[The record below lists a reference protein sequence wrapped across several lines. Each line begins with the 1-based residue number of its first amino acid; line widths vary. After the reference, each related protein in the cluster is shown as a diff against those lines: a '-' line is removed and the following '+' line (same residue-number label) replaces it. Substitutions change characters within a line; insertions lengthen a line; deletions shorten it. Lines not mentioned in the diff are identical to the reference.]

1 MTDGTRYFEL
11 DPDKLSQQPGQFVD
25 VDSDTPRVEF
35 ATGLS
40 FRPVLGE
47 NVMTS
52 FVSFEPHTEAPRHAH
67 DEEQI
72 TIVLEGELE
81 FDLGGETRILTK
93 GQLAVVP
100 SNVPHGA
107 RTHDSSCLEVD
118 VFSPPRQAL
127 LALMQERIPPSPGG
141 GTS

>member
-1 MTDGTRYFEL
+1 MSGETPYFEL
-11 DPDKLSQQPGQFVD
+11 DPEKLSQQPGRFVD
-25 VDSDTPRVEF
+25 VDSDTPPVEF
-35 ATGLS
+35 ADGLS

-81 FDLGGETRILTK
+81 FDIGHETRILTK
-93 GQLAVVP
+93 GHVAVVP
-100 SNVPHGA
+100 PNVPHGA
-107 RTHDSSCLEVD
+107 RTHDSGCVEVD

-127 LALMQERIPPSPGG
+127 LALMQQRVPPPDGG
-141 GTS
+141 PA